1 MVVHRPSSP
10 ARASLRTDPSPRPL
24 VEVRARTP
32 LPEEGLEELLR
43 EHGARARLIGCRP
56 THGGRSRRLLRW
68 LDVEASP
75 AELRALEQA
84 MRQRF
89 GRDSLSASSAG
100 RGRAVFRLSVPLP
113 GLCSAVFLSGGVCLS
128 CPYLEPSDD
137 GTLPSVRV
145 LVPRNGEVARLGR
158 ELAHRD
164 LGPATVERMGQYRPL
179 SSLTARQEATLRTA
193 LELGYFEYPRRAELA
208 DVARRLGIGRSATL
222 ELLRRALSAV
232 ARRHYTDPARPANRF

>member
-1 MVVHRPSSP
+1 MMVRRPATTARDSS
-10 ARASLRTDPSPRPL
+10 RADASPRPL

-32 LPEEGLEELLR
+32 LPEDGLEELLR

-56 THGGRSRRLLRW
+56 TRGGRSPRLLRW
-68 LDVEASP
+68 LDVEAPP

-84 MRQRF
+84 MREHF
-89 GRDSLSASSAG
+89 GRESLSASSTG
-100 RGRAVFRLSVPLP
+100 RGRAIFRLSVPLP

-128 CPYLEPSDD
+128 CPYLETSDD

-158 ELAHRD
+158 ELAHRR
-164 LGPATVERMGQYRPL
+164 LGPATVERMGRYQPL
-179 SSLTARQEATLRTA
+179 SSLTARQDATLRAA

-222 ELLRRALSAV
+222 ELLRRALSEV
-232 ARRHYTDPARPANRF
+232 SRRHCADPARPANPF